1 MPGWPEKK
9 GKSCRRRLEI
19 RLTERVDGVINEMYV
34 RCKMGNRVNAVKNR
48 LTGEQRIKIS
58 NNE

>member
-34 RCKMGNRVNAVKNR
+34 RCKNGEPGKYREEQAYRRAADKN
-48 LTGEQRIKIS
+48 IK
-58 NNE
+58 

>member
-1 MPGWPEKK
+1 
-9 GKSCRRRLEI
+9 
-19 RLTERVDGVINEMYV
+19 MYAA
-34 RCKMGNRVNAVKNR
+34 KMGNRVNAVKNR

>member
-9 GKSCRRRLEI
+9 GKSRRRRPEI

-34 RCKMGNRVNAVKNR
+34 RCKNGEPGKCREEQADWRAADKN
-48 LTGEQRIKIS
+48 IK
-58 NNE
+58 